1 MSNPYCRFK
10 HGKMLQTRGKFSKR
24 DGGLRQYYHCRNS
37 YCSYTTLE
45 PRVDAKFFKE
55 FGDDYYEKESREGD
69 EDDDWEINNYGIDPE
84 LGGRYGI
91 DFDDE
96 VGFRD

>member
-1 MSNPYCRFK
+1 MSNPYCRFN
-10 HGKMLQTRGKFSKR
+10 HGKMLQTREKFSKR

-37 YCSYTTLE
+37 SCSYTALE
-45 PRVDAKFFKE
+45 PRFDAKFFKE
-55 FGDDYYEKESREGD
+55 FGD

>member
-10 HGKMLQTRGKFSKR
+10 HGKMLRTRGKFSKR

-55 FGDDYYEKESREGD
+55 RGDDYYSQQALSESSDVMHLACANYPNCDTEGCG
-69 EDDDWEINNYGIDPE
+69 EH
-84 LGGRYGI
+84 
-91 DFDDE
+91 
-96 VGFRD
+96 

>member
-37 YCSYTTLE
+37 SCSYTALE
-45 PRVDAKFFKE
+45 PRFDAKFFKE
-55 FGDDYYEKESREGD
+55 FGD

-96 VGFRD
+96 IGFRD